1 MNFKKITIAGFIVVL
16 GLVAYLIWKNMNK
29 PDTDALVSGNG
40 RIEATE
46 INVSSK
52 LSGQLEE
59 ILVKEG
65 DFVEPGQI
73 LARVKIS
80 ALEAQLRELEAQQRQ
95 AQDAIATAE
104 AQVSMRIS
112 EKSAAEAMVQQRE
125 TELMAAKNRLAR
137 TEVLAK
143 EGASSKQQLDDER
156 ASAQQVAA
164 VLSAA
169 KAQVQSAQGA
179 IVASKSQVSAAHS
192 QVDAIK
198 ASIERIKFDMDD
210 AQLRAPLKARVQ
222 FRVAQPGELVAAGGR
237 VLNLI
242 DLSDVYMTFFLP
254 DTVAGHIAI
263 GTEVRIV
270 VDAPNNVVIPAKVS
284 FVADTAQFT
293 PKSVETESERQKLM
307 FRVKAKIDPTLL
319 NNNIEQVKTGL
330 PGVAYIKIDDQ
341 AVWPTFLEKKAT
353 LSTKQASLQQSYD
366 AAHANAVKMKQMHDK
381 LVSDIGSLKSSPSTR
396 TV

>member
-80 ALEAQLRELEAQQRQ
+80 TLEAQLRELEAQQRQ

-104 AQVSMRIS
+104 AQVAMRIS
-112 EKSAAEAMVQQRE
+112 EKAAAEAMVQQRE

-156 ASAQQVAA
+156 AAAQQAIA

-198 ASIERIKFDMDD
+198 ASVERIKFDMDD

-254 DTVAGHIAI
+254 ETVAGNIAI

-270 VDAPNNVVIPAKVS
+270 LDAAKNVVIPAKVS

-319 NNNIEQVKTGL
+319 NNISNKSKQVCRCGI
-330 PGVAYIKIDDQ
+330 YQ
-341 AVWPTFLEKKAT
+341 
-353 LSTKQASLQQSYD
+353 
-366 AAHANAVKMKQMHDK
+366 N
-381 LVSDIGSLKSSPSTR
+381 
-396 TV
+396 

>member
-80 ALEAQLRELEAQQRQ
+80 TLEAQLRELEAQQRQ

-104 AQVSMRIS
+104 AQVAMRIS
-112 EKSAAEAMVQQRE
+112 EKAAAEAMVQQRE

-156 ASAQQVAA
+156 AAAQQAIA

-198 ASIERIKFDMDD
+198 ASVERIKFDMDD

-254 DTVAGHIAI
+254 ETVAGKIAI

-270 VDAPNNVVIPAKVS
+270 LDAAKNVVIPATVS

-307 FRVKAKIDPTLL
+307 FRVKAKIDPILL
-319 NNNIEQVKTGL
+319 NKYIEQVKTGL

-341 AVWPTFLEKKAT
+341 AAWPTFLENT
-353 LSTKQASLQQSYD
+353 
-366 AAHANAVKMKQMHDK
+366 VK
-381 LVSDIGSLKSSPSTR
+381 
-396 TV
+396 

>member
-80 ALEAQLRELEAQQRQ
+80 TLEAQLRELEAQQRQ

-104 AQVSMRIS
+104 AQVAMRIS
-112 EKSAAEAMVQQRE
+112 EKAAAEAMVQQRE

-156 ASAQQVAA
+156 AAAQQAIA

-254 DTVAGHIAI
+254 ETVAGHIAI

-270 VDAPNNVVIPAKVS
+270 LDAAKNVVIPATVS

-319 NNNIEQVKTGL
+319 NKYIEQVKTGL

-341 AVWPTFLEKKAT
+341 AAWPTFLENT
-353 LSTKQASLQQSYD
+353 
-366 AAHANAVKMKQMHDK
+366 VK
-381 LVSDIGSLKSSPSTR
+381 
-396 TV
+396 

>member
-80 ALEAQLRELEAQQRQ
+80 TLEAQLRELEAQQRQ

-104 AQVSMRIS
+104 AQVAMRIS
-112 EKSAAEAMVQQRE
+112 EKAAAEAMVQQRE

-156 ASAQQVAA
+156 AAAQQAIA

-198 ASIERIKFDMDD
+198 ASVERIKFDMDD

-254 DTVAGHIAI
+254 ETVAGKIAI

-270 VDAPNNVVIPAKVS
+270 LDAAKNVVIPAKVS

-341 AVWPTFLEKKAT
+341 AAWPTFLENT
-353 LSTKQASLQQSYD
+353 
-366 AAHANAVKMKQMHDK
+366 VK
-381 LVSDIGSLKSSPSTR
+381 
-396 TV
+396 

>member
-104 AQVSMRIS
+104 AQVAMRIS

-254 DTVAGHIAI
+254 ETVAGHIAI

-270 VDAPNNVVIPAKVS
+270 LDAAKNVVIPAKVS

-341 AVWPTFLEKKAT
+341 AVWPTFLEKKA
-353 LSTKQASLQQSYD
+353 K
-366 AAHANAVKMKQMHDK
+366 
-381 LVSDIGSLKSSPSTR
+381 
-396 TV
+396 